1 MAFHSPN
8 PAREQLKAEILVAL
22 PAAQEPMTIKDL
34 YLACPSATKPDEVAK
49 VAFDMKK
56 KGLIADGGK
65 VPHPRGSP
73 VNSYRYHSP
82 DDPRIEAAKPIQT
95 EPKIKPTRQ
104 PAIKRKPAPGHPF
117 AAPIRPQAAHDSLP
131 RVTRPLPS
139 HLQSTA
145 PQMAD
150 EGIHH
155 HLLEEAMSEDPVQ
168 YIPDPDAFSLEPS
181 EPEAKE
187 DIDSELVDALMEM
200 EMANLE
206 PKEKAIADMLAMA
219 SGDVDD
225 IAAAMSKRHESAPKK
240 VCKCIRLNSL
250 PPLPS
255 GYRFASI
262 VASIFSEHYGE
273 TMDVYVVDEGGGP
286 FVKIYTTGALG
297 FGLGDL
303 ALIGEAADALIK
315 LLESDHA

>member
-1 MAFHSPN
+1 MAFHNIN
-8 PAREQLKAEILVAL
+8 PAREQLRAEMLATL
-22 PAAQEPMTIKDL
+22 ANSREPMTTGAI
-34 YLACPSATKPDEVAK
+34 YEQCPSAVDAADVARL
-49 VAFDMKK
+49 AYEMKK

-65 VPHPRGSP
+65 VLHALGMH
-73 VNSYRYHSP
+73 VNSYIMANP
-82 DDPRIEAAKPIQT
+82 EDPRIEAAKPIKVERKIPRT
-95 EPKIKPTRQ
+95 IKP
-104 PAIKRKPAPGHPF
+104 PKPPKGHPF
-117 AAPIRPQAAHDSLP
+117 AASIRPQEAHDSAP

-145 PQMAD
+145 PQMAA

-155 HLLEEAMSEDPVQ
+155 HILEEAMSEDPLA
-168 YIPDPDAFSLEPS
+168 YIPDPDSFTLEPK
-181 EPEAKE
+181 EPEAEE
-187 DIDSELVDALMEM
+187 DIDSDLVDALLDLAHMNVIE
-200 EMANLE
+200 
-206 PKEKAIADMLAMA
+206 ADSADDLLAKMTPLPVA
-219 SGDVDD
+219 DD
-225 IAAAMSKRHESAPKK
+225 TPKK

-262 VASIFSEHYGE
+262 VASIFSEHDGE
-273 TMDVYVVDEGGGP
+273 TMDVHVVDEGGGP
-286 FVKIYTTGALG
+286 FVKIYTTGGLG

>member
-1 MAFHSPN
+1 MAVHNIN
-8 PAREQLKAEILVAL
+8 PVREQLRGEILSAL
-22 PAAQEPMTIKDL
+22 AVGQDPMTTGDL
-34 YLACPSATKPDEVAK
+34 YLACPSATSAEEVSR
-49 VAFDMKK
+49 VCYELRKK
-56 KGLIADGGK
+56 NLIADGGK
-65 VPHPRGSP
+65 VTHPRGSP
-73 VNSYRYHSP
+73 VNSYRLP
-82 DDPRIEAAKPIQT
+82 NTDDPRIEAAKPIKV
-95 EPKIKPTRQ
+95 EPKIIKNRQ
-104 PAIKRKPAPGHPF
+104 PSIKRKPAPGHPF
-117 AAPIRPQAAHDSLP
+117 AASIRPQEAHDSAP

-145 PQMAD
+145 PKMAD

-155 HLLEEAMSEDPVQ
+155 HLLEEAMSEDHVQ
-168 YIPDPDAFSLEPS
+168 YIPDPDALTLEPNDH
-181 EPEAKE
+181 ETEE
-187 DIDSELVDALMEM
+187 DIDSDLVDALLDLAHMNVIE
-200 EMANLE
+200 
-206 PKEKAIADMLAMA
+206 ADSADDLLAKMTPLPVA
-219 SGDVDD
+219 DD
-225 IAAAMSKRHESAPKK
+225 TPKK

-315 LLESDHA
+315 LMESDHA

>member
-1 MAFHSPN
+1 MAFHNIN
-8 PAREQLKAEILVAL
+8 PAREQLRAEMLATL
-22 PAAQEPMTIKDL
+22 ANSREPMTTGAI
-34 YLACPSATKPDEVAK
+34 YEQCPSAVDAADVARL
-49 VAFDMKK
+49 AYEMKK

-65 VPHPRGSP
+65 VLHALGMH
-73 VNSYRYHSP
+73 VNSYIMANP
-82 DDPRIEAAKPIQT
+82 EDPRIEAAKPIKVERKIPRT
-95 EPKIKPTRQ
+95 IKP
-104 PAIKRKPAPGHPF
+104 PKPPKGHPF
-117 AAPIRPQAAHDSLP
+117 AASIRPQEAHDSAP

-145 PQMAD
+145 PKMAD

-168 YIPDPDAFSLEPS
+168 YIPDPDALTLEPND
-181 EPEAKE
+181 PETEE
-187 DIDSELVDALMEM
+187 DIDSDLVDALLDLAHMNVIE
-200 EMANLE
+200 
-206 PKEKAIADMLAMA
+206 ADSADDLLAKMTPLPVA
-219 SGDVDD
+219 DD
-225 IAAAMSKRHESAPKK
+225 TPKK

-262 VASIFSEHYGE
+262 VASIFSEHDGE
-273 TMDVYVVDEGGGP
+273 TMDVHVVDEGGGP

>member
-1 MAFHSPN
+1 MAFHNIN
-8 PAREQLKAEILVAL
+8 PAREQLRAEMLATL
-22 PAAQEPMTIKDL
+22 ANSREPMTTGAI
-34 YLACPSATKPDEVAK
+34 YEQCPSAVDAADVARL
-49 VAFDMKK
+49 AYEMKK

-65 VPHPRGSP
+65 VLHALGMH
-73 VNSYRYHSP
+73 VNSYIMANP
-82 DDPRIEAAKPIQT
+82 EDPRIEAAKPIKVERKIPRT
-95 EPKIKPTRQ
+95 IKP
-104 PAIKRKPAPGHPF
+104 PKPPKGHPF
-117 AAPIRPQAAHDSLP
+117 AASIRPQEAHDSAP

-145 PQMAD
+145 PQMAA

-155 HLLEEAMSEDPVQ
+155 HILEEAMSEDPVQ
-168 YIPDPDAFSLEPS
+168 YIPDPDALTLEPND
-181 EPEAKE
+181 PETEE
-187 DIDSELVDALMEM
+187 DIDSDLVDALLDLAHMNVIE
-200 EMANLE
+200 
-206 PKEKAIADMLAMA
+206 ADSADDLLAKMTPLPVA
-219 SGDVDD
+219 DD
-225 IAAAMSKRHESAPKK
+225 TPKK

-262 VASIFSEHYGE
+262 VASIFSEHDGE
-273 TMDVYVVDEGGGP
+273 TMDVHVVDEGGGP
-286 FVKIYTTGALG
+286 FVKIYTTGGLG

>member
-1 MAFHSPN
+1 MAFHNIN
-8 PAREQLKAEILVAL
+8 PAREQLRAEMLATL
-22 PAAQEPMTIKDL
+22 ANSREPMTTGAI
-34 YLACPSATKPDEVAK
+34 YEQCPSAVDAADVARL
-49 VAFDMKK
+49 AYEMKK

-65 VPHPRGSP
+65 VLHALGMH
-73 VNSYRYHSP
+73 VNSYIMANP
-82 DDPRIEAAKPIQT
+82 EDPRIEAAKPIKVERKIPRT
-95 EPKIKPTRQ
+95 IKP
-104 PAIKRKPAPGHPF
+104 PKPPKGHPF
-117 AAPIRPQAAHDSLP
+117 AASIRPQEAHDSAP

-145 PQMAD
+145 PQMAA

-155 HLLEEAMSEDPVQ
+155 HILEEAMSEDPVQ
-168 YIPDPDAFSLEPS
+168 YIPDPDALTLEPND
-181 EPEAKE
+181 PETEE
-187 DIDSELVDALMEM
+187 DIDSDLVDALLDLAHMNVIE
-200 EMANLE
+200 
-206 PKEKAIADMLAMA
+206 ADSADDLLAKMTPLPVA
-219 SGDVDD
+219 DD
-225 IAAAMSKRHESAPKK
+225 TPKK

-273 TMDVYVVDEGGGP
+273 TLDVYVVDEGGGP

>member
-1 MAFHSPN
+1 MAVHNIN
-8 PAREQLKAEILVAL
+8 PVREQLRGEILSAL
-22 PAAQEPMTIKDL
+22 AVGQDPMTTGDL
-34 YLACPSATKPDEVAK
+34 YLACPSATSAEDVSRVCYELR
-49 VAFDMKK
+49 KK
-56 KGLIADGGK
+56 NLIADGGK
-65 VPHPRGSP
+65 VTHPRGSP
-73 VNSYRYHSP
+73 VNSYRLP
-82 DDPRIEAAKPIQT
+82 NTDDPRIEAAKPIKVERKIPRT
-95 EPKIKPTRQ
+95 IKP
-104 PAIKRKPAPGHPF
+104 PKPPKGHPF
-117 AAPIRPQAAHDSLP
+117 AASIRPQEAHDSAP

-145 PQMAD
+145 PKMAD

-168 YIPDPDAFSLEPS
+168 YIPDPDAFSFLFS

>member
-1 MAFHSPN
+1 MAFHNIN
-8 PAREQLKAEILVAL
+8 PAREQLRAEMLATL
-22 PAAQEPMTIKDL
+22 ANSREPMTTGAI
-34 YLACPSATKPDEVAK
+34 YEQCPSAVDAADVARL
-49 VAFDMKK
+49 AYEMKK

-65 VPHPRGSP
+65 VLHALGMH
-73 VNSYRYHSP
+73 VNSYIMANP
-82 DDPRIEAAKPIQT
+82 EDPRIEAAKPIKVERKIPRT
-95 EPKIKPTRQ
+95 IKP
-104 PAIKRKPAPGHPF
+104 PKPAQDHPF
-117 AAPIRPQAAHDSLP
+117 KARIVAQEAHDSAP

-145 PQMAD
+145 PKMAD

-168 YIPDPDAFSLEPS
+168 YIPDPDALTLEPND
-181 EPEAKE
+181 PETEE
-187 DIDSELVDALMEM
+187 DIDSDLVDALLDLAHMNVIE
-200 EMANLE
+200 
-206 PKEKAIADMLAMA
+206 ADSADDLLAKMTPLPVA
-219 SGDVDD
+219 DD
-225 IAAAMSKRHESAPKK
+225 TPKK

-273 TMDVYVVDEGGGP
+273 TLDVYVVDEGGGP
-286 FVKIYTTGALG
+286 FVKIYTTGGLG

>member
-1 MAFHSPN
+1 MAVHNIN
-8 PAREQLKAEILVAL
+8 PVREQLRGEILSAL
-22 PAAQEPMTIKDL
+22 AVGQDPMTTGDL
-34 YLACPSATKPDEVAK
+34 YLACPSATSAEEVSR
-49 VAFDMKK
+49 VCYELRKK
-56 KGLIADGGK
+56 NLIADGGK

-73 VNSYRYHSP
+73 VNSYRLP
-82 DDPRIEAAKPIQT
+82 NTDDPRIEAAKPIVVERKIPRT
-95 EPKIKPTRQ
+95 IKP
-104 PAIKRKPAPGHPF
+104 PKPAQDHPF
-117 AAPIRPQAAHDSLP
+117 KARIVAQEAHDSAP

-145 PQMAD
+145 PKMAD

-187 DIDSELVDALMEM
+187 DIDSDLVDALLDLAHMNVIE
-200 EMANLE
+200 
-206 PKEKAIADMLAMA
+206 ADSADDLLAKMTPLPVA
-219 SGDVDD
+219 DD
-225 IAAAMSKRHESAPKK
+225 TPKK

-262 VASIFSEHYGE
+262 VASIFSEHDGE
-273 TMDVYVVDEGGGP
+273 TMDVHVVDEGGGP
-286 FVKIYTTGALG
+286 FVKIYTTGGLG

>member
-1 MAFHSPN
+1 MAFHNIN
-8 PAREQLKAEILVAL
+8 PAREQLRAEMLATL
-22 PAAQEPMTIKDL
+22 ANSREPMTTGAI
-34 YLACPSATKPDEVAK
+34 YEQCPSAVDAADVARL
-49 VAFDMKK
+49 AYEMKK

-65 VPHPRGSP
+65 VLHALGMH
-73 VNSYRYHSP
+73 VNSYIMANP
-82 DDPRIEAAKPIQT
+82 EDPRIEAAKPIKVERKIPRT
-95 EPKIKPTRQ
+95 IKP
-104 PAIKRKPAPGHPF
+104 PKPPKGHPF
-117 AAPIRPQAAHDSLP
+117 AASIRPQEAHDSAP

-145 PQMAD
+145 PKMAD

>member
-1 MAFHSPN
+1 MAFHNIN
-8 PAREQLKAEILVAL
+8 PAREQLRAEMLATL
-22 PAAQEPMTIKDL
+22 ANSREPMTTGAI
-34 YLACPSATKPDEVAK
+34 YEQCPSAVDAADVARL
-49 VAFDMKK
+49 AYEMKK

-65 VPHPRGSP
+65 VLHALGMH
-73 VNSYRYHSP
+73 VNSYIMANP
-82 DDPRIEAAKPIQT
+82 EDPRIEAAKPIKVERKIPRT
-95 EPKIKPTRQ
+95 IKP
-104 PAIKRKPAPGHPF
+104 PKPPKGHPF
-117 AAPIRPQAAHDSLP
+117 AASIRPQEAHDSAP

-145 PQMAD
+145 PQMAA

-155 HLLEEAMSEDPVQ
+155 HILEEAMSEDPVQ
-168 YIPDPDAFSLEPS
+168 YIPDPDALTLEPND
-181 EPEAKE
+181 PETEE
-187 DIDSELVDALMEM
+187 DIDSDLVDALLDLAHMNVIE
-200 EMANLE
+200 
-206 PKEKAIADMLAMA
+206 ADSADDLLAKMTPLPVA
-219 SGDVDD
+219 DD
-225 IAAAMSKRHESAPKK
+225 TPKK

-262 VASIFSEHYGE
+262 VASIFSEHDGE
-273 TMDVYVVDEGGGP
+273 TMDVHVVDEGGGP

>member
-1 MAFHSPN
+1 MAFHNIN
-8 PAREQLKAEILVAL
+8 PAREQLRAEMLATL
-22 PAAQEPMTIKDL
+22 ANSREPMTTGAI
-34 YLACPSATKPDEVAK
+34 YEQCPSAVDAADVARL
-49 VAFDMKK
+49 AYEMKK

-65 VPHPRGSP
+65 VLHALGMH
-73 VNSYRYHSP
+73 VNSYILS
-82 DDPRIEAAKPIQT
+82 DQAAPRIDAAKPVVVERKIPRT
-95 EPKIKPTRQ
+95 IKP
-104 PAIKRKPAPGHPF
+104 PKPAQDHPF
-117 AAPIRPQAAHDSLP
+117 KARIVAQEAHDGPP
-131 RVTRPLPS
+131 RVTRDLPQ
-139 HLQSTA
+139 HLQSPA
-145 PQMAD
+145 PQLAAD
-150 EGIHH
+150 GIHH

-200 EMANLE
+200 EMANLK

-315 LLESDHA
+315 LMESDHA